1 MSPKV
6 LFHRTEAAAVAVLD
20 ATLKYVIEAEEF
32 PEVASNAV
40 VLVDAA
46 CQYSRPS
53 SAAASPNLFR
63 GVQIEGAFSVFV
75 DRNSVYPV

>member
-1 MSPKV
+1 M
-6 LFHRTEAAAVAVLD
+6 FHWTEAAAVAVLD

-32 PEVASNAV
+32 PEVTSNAV

-63 GVQIEGAFSVFV
+63 GVNVTRILSDSRYFLVILQ
-75 DRNSVYPV
+75 RL